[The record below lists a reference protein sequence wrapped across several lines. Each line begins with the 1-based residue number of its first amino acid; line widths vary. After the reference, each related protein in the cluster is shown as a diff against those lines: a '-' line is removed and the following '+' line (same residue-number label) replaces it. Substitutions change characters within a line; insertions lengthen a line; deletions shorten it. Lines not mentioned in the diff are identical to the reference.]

1 MVPVSLYSW
10 RGDDLAFELAMYK
23 VVQVESKFLILAL
36 TFKDVSY
43 MTIAD

>member
-10 RGDDLAFELAMYK
+10 RGDLALELAMYK

-36 TFKDVSY
+36 TFIDVSY

>member
-10 RGDDLAFELAMYK
+10 RGDLALELAMYK
-23 VVQVESKFLILAL
+23 VVQVVRNIFNFSVEIHRCEF
-36 TFKDVSY
+36 